1 MRPELD
7 EQCVIKASAQFWEQ
21 MLAMQLTPLH
31 HEEASLG
38 DRHFT
43 GRVQMSGAWNGL
55 VEVRM
60 SPGLASH
67 ATAAML
73 MQPLETVV
81 ESDTLDATREIVNM
95 LAGVIK
101 RTLDNP
107 RGLWSRSESTGPYSE
122 SETYPGVRGGESAGE
137 APGLVITPSDLAKLN
152 PSRAFSP
159 GSTIQTPQTRW
170 CSQ

>member
-73 MQPLETVV
+73 MQPLETVA
-81 ESDTLDATREIVNM
+81 ESDTLDATREIRRRVPPSHQPVIIAMTASAMARDRENC
-95 LAGVIK
+95 LAAGMDDFLSK
-101 RTLDNP
+101 P
-107 RGLWSRSESTGPYSE
+107 
-122 SETYPGVRGGESAGE
+122 VRGEDLQARLQRWQRVRASAP
-137 APGLVITPSDLAKLN
+137 AS
-152 PSRAFSP
+152 
-159 GSTIQTPQTRW
+159 
-170 CSQ
+170 

>member
-1 MRPELD
+1 MLRPLTSD
-7 EQCVIKASAQFWEQ
+7 ESTAADYLMVAASQ
-21 MLAMQLTPLH
+21 MLRTAMRTID
-31 HEEASLG
+31 A
-38 DRHFT
+38 RI
-43 GRVQMSGAWNGL
+43 
-55 VEVRM
+55 
-60 SPGLASH
+60 
-67 ATAAML
+67 AAYAA
-73 MQPLETVV
+73 
-81 ESDTLDATREIVNM
+81 DATDPAGIDPQVVAAM